1 MERKKAIK
9 ILRYCIIGLVLLTV
23 ALFIIS
29 LYSLIIGLSSAIS
42 GGGISGLKL
51 NKDNPNGDWTLTL
64 NANPRNNGIL
74 AERIFLQLGLLNSN
88 GEYIVRNSTSVY
100 IEAGGQK
107 PFTLVLT
114 IPHEVVQ
121 EYLSSGQEANVTFEL
136 KFGISTLWDLV
147 GLAQQMRIKGSP
159 NI

>member
-9 ILRYCIIGLVLLTV
+9 ILRYCILGLVLLTI

-42 GGGISGLKL
+42 GGSTFGLNL

-64 NANPRNNGIL
+64 NANPRNNGVL
-74 AERIFLQLGLLNSN
+74 NERVFLQLGILNSD
-88 GEYIVRNSTSVY
+88 GEYIASNSTSVY
-100 IEAGGQK
+100 IEPRGQK
-107 PFTLVLT
+107 SFSLVLT
-114 IPHEVVQ
+114 IPHDVVQ
-121 EYLSSGQEANVTFEL
+121 EYLESGQEVNVTFEM

-147 GLAQQMRIKGSP
+147 GFTQVMRIKGSP
-159 NI
+159 SI

>member
-9 ILRYCIIGLVLLTV
+9 ILRYCILGLVLLTI

-42 GGGISGLKL
+42 GGSTFGLNL

-64 NANPRNNGIL
+64 NANPRNNGVL
-74 AERIFLQLGLLNSN
+74 NERVFLQLGILNLD
-88 GEYIVRNSTSVY
+88 GEYIVSNSTSIY
-100 IEAGGQK
+100 IEPGGQK
-107 PFTLVLT
+107 SFSLVLT
-114 IPHEVVQ
+114 IPHDVVQ
-121 EYLSSGQEANVTFEL
+121 EYLEAGQEVNVTFEM

-147 GLAQQMRIKGSP
+147 GLTQIMRIKGSP
-159 NI
+159 SI